1 MFDSSSTTCKILRVM
16 NDAHTPDTAVLH
28 IKVNFVY
35 IYISDNNGML
45 FCINKKI

>member
-28 IKVNFVY
+28 IKVILNIFS
-35 IYISDNNGML
+35 IYI
-45 FCINKKI
+45 I